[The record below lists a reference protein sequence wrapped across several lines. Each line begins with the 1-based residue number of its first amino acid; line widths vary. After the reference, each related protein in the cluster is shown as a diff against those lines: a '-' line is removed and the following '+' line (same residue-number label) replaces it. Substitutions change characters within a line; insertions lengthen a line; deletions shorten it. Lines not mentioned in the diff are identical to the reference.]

1 MLRILYII
9 ILLILPM
16 HAMAQQVI
24 LEPGTIDIKKLEQ
37 ENLEMSRMLDGGAVE
52 AGLIKKREYC
62 LTCASGA
69 RLGCSSPIG
78 GEAGKVW
85 CSGQCLYKCDGSCG
99 IAYGGC

>member
-1 MLRILYII
+1 MLRTLFF
-9 ILLILPM
+9 ILLLALPM
-16 HAMAQQVI
+16 NAVAQQI
-24 LEPGTIDIKKLEQ
+24 TLDAGTIDVKKLEQ
-37 ENLEMSRMLDGGAVE
+37 EHQEMSLMSDEGLIA

-62 LTCASGA
+62 LTCSSGA